1 MSSCKG
7 DIVAVVLISAFQAF
21 WLPMA
26 AQAQP
31 DNQPLP
37 LKGLNSLGVYP
48 QLDKNL
54 LVTPGMR
61 PTTVSEPLSQIIS
74 TKVMGQVDATNRS
87 RGKFQ
92 GVAVTITNNSD
103 RAVLFDGDGAQL
115 TDAGVTLSCISLADL
130 GKLSVLPEQSN
141 RKFVTDLKATTSAA
155 LSIGWVQTIRDQKQ
169 GSGPIVAANGGRYGL
184 DEQRRYDELSR
195 FGKRVLWP
203 GEKTSGVIY
212 FNGKAQLDSSIL
224 AIPAYSYY
232 NHDDRS
238 TMMLSTA
245 AHDQRI

>member
-1 MSSCKG
+1 MP
-7 DIVAVVLISAFQAF
+7 VLQTLL
-21 WLPMA
+21 LPLA

-31 DNQPLP
+31 DNQLLP

-61 PTTVSEPLSQIIS
+61 PATVSEPLSQVIS
-74 TKVMGQVDATNRS
+74 TKVMGQVDATNRN

-92 GVAVTITNNSD
+92 GVAITITNNSD

-169 GSGPIVAANGGRYGL
+169 GSGPIVAATGGRYGL

-212 FNGKAQLDSSIL
+212 FNGNMQLDSGTL

-238 TMMLSTA
+238 TLLLSTA
-245 AHDQRI
+245 PHDQRM